1 MRSEMFFK
9 GKAIATILAICTIIL
24 AANVWA
30 QTSAGEGLS
39 RQVVALKNMME
50 NVSNGL
56 TSRITTLETNLTT
69 ARTDIAD
76 LQTVINRQTLC
87 HNQATT
93 SLYWPNHPDADSN
106 NCVSH
111 TDIEGP
117 TGGGGGG
124 GTPTCPS
131 DQVWVG
137 WRCACACNTNLT
149 PNSMENCAAVCRG
162 SCFTAETKV
171 LMADG
176 RDLEIHKVKI
186 GDKLMGRDGAINTV
200 LDLDRPLLRKGKNQ
214 HLIEING
221 EVAFTTDNHPLM
233 TTDGWKAL
241 NPEMAEKEAYDQLA
255 GNIGK
260 LEIGQT
266 LVMAQ
271 GKRLMIES
279 IMVVPQ
285 EDEDRRLY
293 NLMLDGDHTYYANG
307 ILVHGSIPDK
317 DGKYPLAKE
326 HNGER

>member
-1 MRSEMFFK
+1 MFFK
-9 GKAIATILAICTIIL
+9 GKTVATIIAICTIIL

-69 ARTDIAD
+69 ARTDISD

-87 HNQATT
+87 HNKSTT
-93 SLYWPNHPDADSN
+93 SLYWPNHPDADAN

-117 TGGGGGG
+117 TGGGGY
-124 GTPTCPS
+124 TPPTCPS

-137 WRCACACNTNLT
+137 WRCACRCNPNLG
-149 PNSMENCAAVCRG
+149 PGMDGCAATCRG
-162 SCFTAETKV
+162 SCFTADTKV

-176 RDLEIHKVKI
+176 RDLEIHKVKV
-186 GDKLMGRDGAINTV
+186 GDKLMGRNGAINTV
-200 LDLDRPLLRKGKNQ
+200 LDLDRPLLWSGKNQ

-221 EVAFTTDNHPLM
+221 EEAFTTDNHPLM

-241 NPEMAEKEAYDQLA
+241 NPEMAEKEAYDQLS
-255 GNIGK
+255 GKIGK

-271 GKRLMIES
+271 GKRLLIES
-279 IMVVPQ
+279 IKVLPHNKEEQ
-285 EDEDRRLY
+285 RLY

-326 HNGER
+326 HNGEL

>member
-1 MRSEMFFK
+1 MFFK
-9 GKAIATILAICTIIL
+9 GKILKSIAIFLSLCTIIL

-30 QTSAGEGLS
+30 QTSAGEALS
-39 RQVVALKNMME
+39 RQVLSLKNMME
-50 NVSNGL
+50 SMSTGMS
-56 TSRITTLETNLTT
+56 SRISTLETQLST
-69 ARTDIAD
+69 AQTDISD
-76 LQTVINRQTLC
+76 LQTVINRQTFC
-87 HNQATT
+87 HNRSTT

-106 NCVSH
+106 NCVTH

-117 TGGGGGG
+117 TGGG
-124 GTPTCPS
+124 TYTPPTCPS

-137 WRCACACNTNLT
+137 WRCACRCNTNLT

-176 RDLEIHKVKI
+176 SDLEIHKVKI

-221 EVAFTTDNHPLM
+221 ETAFTTDNHPLM

-241 NPEMAEKEAYDQLA
+241 NPDMAEKEAYDQLS
-255 GNIGK
+255 GNIGQ

-266 LVMAQ
+266 LIMAQ
-271 GKRLMIES
+271 GKRQLIES
-279 IMVVPQ
+279 IMIVPQ
-285 EDEDRRLY
+285 EEEDRRLY

-317 DGKYPLAKE
+317 KGKYPLSKE
-326 HNGER
+326 HNGEPQ